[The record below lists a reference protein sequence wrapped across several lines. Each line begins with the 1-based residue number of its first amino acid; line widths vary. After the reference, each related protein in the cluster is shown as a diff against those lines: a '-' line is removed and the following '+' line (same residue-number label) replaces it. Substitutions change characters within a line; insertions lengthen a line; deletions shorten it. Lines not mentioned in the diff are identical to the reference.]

1 MFRLA
6 FPQEVAMKGQGH
18 QSAEE
23 YATMRKELAEKGPG
37 SHMHALPSSSKDP
50 PTPAVRKRPAASTLL
65 DPERKNL
72 LEVDDDDDDAAKD
85 EEVDPDPDNVSVA
98 SKRTKKAKT
107 LLDISLKSVN
117 AQVSSTSKL
126 RAEASLVCKKL
137 ARAHA
142 LRVQVVCFV
151 TF

>member
-1 MFRLA
+1 
-6 FPQEVAMKGQGH
+6 MKGQGH

-23 YATMRKELAEKGPG
+23 YATMRKELAEKGPA

-72 LEVDDDDDDAAKD
+72 LDDDDDDDDDAKND
-85 EEVDPDPDNVSVA
+85 EVDPDPDNVTVA
-98 SKRTKKAKT
+98 SRRTKKAKT
-107 LLDISLKSVN
+107 PLDISLKSVN
-117 AQVSSTSKL
+117 AQVSATSKL
-126 RAEASLVCKKL
+126 RVEASLVCKKL
-137 ARAHA
+137 AKAHA
-142 LRVQVVCFV
+142 LRAQVVYFV